1 MIGKYG
7 AILVSLA
14 VITLVG
20 CATQQIPLSTETRN
34 DTLYGDNPKVVV
46 PELLTKLSVGM
57 CEHEVFKLL
66 NISHETPNLTNLKVE
81 ELYQHV
87 SLLNGRTVTPANCV
101 QVHDAEVPYVGH
113 RLPFT
118 HVSNTGYLSGIKWVR
133 RSSGSD
139 WYVDLLFYQGTFLSY
154 SIGGELHRDTQRSA
168 YPWESALGDPFS
180 RIGSSIIP

>member
-7 AILVSLA
+7 TILIAMIFVMFA
-14 VITLVG
+14 G
-20 CATQQIPLSTETRN
+20 CATKQIPLSTETRN
-34 DTLYGDNPKVVV
+34 AMLYGDNPKVVV
-46 PELLTKLSVGM
+46 PELLTKLKVGM
-57 CEHEVFKLL
+57 CEHEVFTLL
-66 NISHETPNLTNLKVE
+66 SISHETPNLTNLKVE

-87 SLLNGRTVTPANCV
+87 SLLNGRTVEPASCV
-101 QVHDAEVPYVGH
+101 EVHGAEVPYVGH

-118 HVSNTGYLSGIKWVR
+118 HVINTGYLSGIKWVR

-154 SIGGELHRDTQRSA
+154 SVGGELHRDTQRSA

-180 RIGSSIIP
+180 SIGSSIVP